1 MATNVILPA
10 LGMAQDSGTIVQWLK
25 AEGDQVRQGEPVAEI
40 QTDKVTVELEAP
52 ATGTLAHISAH
63 PGDEVP
69 VGQVIAHILEV
80 GEAVAPPAP
89 DVPSSAR
96 SERPPA
102 IPAGGRSP
110 ASETNRD
117 IGPSPNGK
125 LLASPKARRLAAER
139 GLDLAEL
146 QGSGSGGVILA
157 ADVVGEKVAA
167 APRAAATFDGAF
179 GRSWR
184 LMAERTSH
192 SWTTIP
198 HFYLMREVQADSL
211 VAWRGHLE
219 KLLAVKL
226 TYTDLLIKIIA
237 QALTRH
243 PRLNAGWVNDVVVAN
258 PAVNIGLVVAVPDG
272 LLVPVIS
279 HADELGIGAIAEQRA
294 DLVERAHRGKLR
306 PEDLQGG
313 TFTVS
318 NLGMYGIEAFNAIIN
333 APQVAVLAVG
343 ALTPRIVPV
352 NGQPGV
358 AKCLTLSLSCDHRV
372 VDGARGA
379 EFLATIAEL
388 IASPPGFEMEEEAQN
403 GR

>member
-40 QTDKVTVELEAP
+40 QTDKITVELEAP
-52 ATGTLAHISAH
+52 ATGTLVDISAR

-69 VGQVIAHILEV
+69 VGEVIAHILEA
-80 GEAVAPPAP
+80 GEAVAPPVP
-89 DVPSSAR
+89 YVPSSGR
-96 SERPPA
+96 SERPENGTAGDQGSAPA
-102 IPAGGRSP
+102 
-110 ASETNRD
+110 ASLDAR
-117 IGPSPNGK
+117 PSPNGK
-125 LLASPKARRLAAER
+125 PLASPKAKRLAAER
-139 GLDLAEL
+139 GLDLALL
-146 QGSGSGGVILA
+146 QGSGSGGAILA
-157 ADVVGEKVAA
+157 ADVVGEKVA
-167 APRAAATFDGAF
+167 PREAAAFDGTF

-211 VAWRGHLE
+211 VAWRRQLE
-219 KLLAVKL
+219 KRVAVKL

-237 QALTRH
+237 RALTQH
-243 PRLNAGWVNDVVVAN
+243 PRLNTCWVNDTVITN
-258 PAVNIGLVVAVPDG
+258 PAVNIGLVVAVPEG
-272 LLVPVIS
+272 LLVPVIPR
-279 HADELGIGAIAEQRA
+279 ADELDIEVIAGRRA

-306 PEDLQGG
+306 PEELQGG
-313 TFTVS
+313 TFTIS

-333 APQVAVLAVG
+333 APQVAILAVG
-343 ALTPRIVPV
+343 ALAPRIVPV
-352 NGQPGV
+352 NGQPGI

-379 EFLATIAEL
+379 QFLATIAEL
-388 IASPPGFEMEEEAQN
+388 IASPPGFEMEEEA
-403 GR
+403 

>member
-52 ATGTLAHISAH
+52 ATGTLADISAR

-69 VGQVIAHILEV
+69 VGQVIAHILEA
-80 GEAVAPPAP
+80 GEAVAPP
-89 DVPSSAR
+89 VPGGL
-96 SERPPA
+96 SERPEERPSA
-102 IPAGGRSP
+102 VIAGDQGPVSE
-110 ASETNRD
+110 ASLVSR
-117 IGPSPNGK
+117 PLPNGK
-125 LLASPKARRLAAER
+125 PLASPKAKRLAAER
-139 GLDLAEL
+139 GLDLALL
-146 QGSGSGGVILA
+146 QGSGSGGLILA
-157 ADVVGEKVAA
+157 ADVVGEKAAVAPREAA
-167 APRAAATFDGAF
+167 AFDGTF

-211 VAWRGHLE
+211 VAWRGQLE
-219 KLLAVKL
+219 KRVAVKL

-237 QALTRH
+237 RALTQH
-243 PRLNAGWVNDVVVAN
+243 PRLNAGWVNDTVITN

-279 HADELGIGAIAEQRA
+279 RADELDIGAIAGRRA

-306 PEDLQGG
+306 PEELQGG
-313 TFTVS
+313 TFTIS

-333 APQVAVLAVG
+333 APQVAILAVG

-352 NGQPGV
+352 NGQPGI
-358 AKCLTLSLSCDHRV
+358 ATCLTLSLSCDHRV

-388 IASPPGFEMEEEAQN
+388 IESPPGF
-403 GR
+403 

>member
-40 QTDKVTVELEAP
+40 QTDKITVELEAP

-69 VGQVIAHILEV
+69 VGQVIAHILEA

-89 DVPSSAR
+89 DVPSSGR
-96 SERPPA
+96 LERPA
-102 IPAGGRSP
+102 AGIAGDWSSDSEASP
-110 ASETNRD
+110 D
-117 IGPSPNGK
+117 IRPLPNGRP
-125 LLASPKARRLAAER
+125 LASPKARRLASER
-139 GLDLAEL
+139 GLDLALL

-157 ADVVGEKVAA
+157 ADVVGAKVAA
-167 APRAAATFDGAF
+167 APREAAAFDGAF

-211 VAWRGHLE
+211 VAWRGQLE
-219 KLLAVKL
+219 KRVAVKL

-237 QALTRH
+237 QALTQH
-243 PRLNAGWVNDVVVAN
+243 PRLNACWVNEAVITN
-258 PAVNIGLVVAVPDG
+258 PAVNIGLVVAVSEG
-272 LLVPVIS
+272 LLVPVIP

-294 DLVERAHRGKLR
+294 DLVVRAHRGKLR
-306 PEDLQGG
+306 PEELQGG
-313 TFTVS
+313 TFTIS

-333 APQVAVLAVG
+333 APQVAILAIG
-343 ALTPRIVPV
+343 ALAPRIVPV
-352 NGQPGV
+352 NGQPSI
-358 AKCLTLSLSCDHRV
+358 ATCLTLSLSCDHRV

-388 IASPPGFEMEEEAQN
+388 IASPPGFEMKEEA
-403 GR
+403 